1 MNLKQLWYY
10 IFKFLLKTS
19 LFFMTKKI
27 IVHGKEN
34 IPKKGAVLFMVNHP
48 NGLIDP
54 LIVTTNNPRTNY
66 FLTRAAS
73 FKKPLVRWFLNSL
86 NLIPIYRIRDG
97 VNQLNKNKVVFE
109 RCFNLLDNKKALMI
123 FPEGSHDE
131 RRTVRSLS
139 KGFSR
144 IVFGAIERN
153 PKLQIQIIPVGITY
167 QDSSSYPFKVSLN
180 YGTPILANEFYKP
193 NLNNSDI
200 KKLKDVISDQLKVL
214 SVHIPLT
221 EDYEKWIEKL
231 NSANVD
237 FTKVDEV
244 NSMIQSKTIIKKER
258 KINLVRFLRPIVLLN
273 SFIPWLVWKYVEN
286 KVTDFEFIST
296 FKFGVGS
303 LTVIPFFLMNS
314 YIIYNLFTLKSSII
328 YFSCSMLILLIYSK
342 FHSTPAR

>member
-1 MNLKQLWYY
+1 
-10 IFKFLLKTS
+10 
-19 LFFMTKKI
+19 MTKKI
-27 IVHGKEN
+27 IVNGKEN
-34 IPKKGAVLFMVNHP
+34 IPKKGAILFMANHP

-54 LIVTTNNPRTNY
+54 LIITTNNPRTNY

-97 VNQLNKNKVVFE
+97 VNQLNKNKEVFE
-109 RCFNLLDNKKALMI
+109 RCFNLLDNQKALMI
-123 FPEGSHDE
+123 FPEGSHDK

-180 YGTPILANEFYKP
+180 YGTPILANDFYKS
-193 NLNNSDI
+193 NLNHSYI
-200 KKLKDVISDQLKVL
+200 KEIKDVISDQLKTL

-221 EDYEKWIEKL
+221 EEYGKLIEKL
-231 NSANVD
+231 SSANID

-244 NSMIQSKTIIKKER
+244 NSMIQSNIIIKR
-258 KINLVRFLRPIVLLN
+258 DRRINLVKFLKPIVILN
-273 SFIPWLVWKYVEN
+273 SFIPWLFWKYVKN

-328 YFSCSMLILLIYSK
+328 YFSCSILILLIYSK

>member
-97 VNQLNKNKVVFE
+97 VNQLNKNKVVFK

-123 FPEGSHDE
+123 FPEGSHDK

-180 YGTPILANEFYKP
+180 YGTPILANDFYKS
-193 NLNNSDI
+193 NLNHSDI
-200 KKLKDVISDQLKVL
+200 KEIKDVISDQLKTL

-221 EDYEKWIEKL
+221 EEYGKLIEKL
-231 NSANVD
+231 SSANID

-244 NSMIQSKTIIKKER
+244 NSMIQSNIIIKRER
-258 KINLVRFLRPIVLLN
+258 GINLVKFLKPIVILN
-273 SFIPWLVWKYVEN
+273 SFIPWLFWKYVKN

-328 YFSCSMLILLIYSK
+328 YFSCSILILLIYSK

>member
-10 IFKFLLKTS
+10 IFKSLLKTS

-27 IVHGKEN
+27 IVNGKEN
-34 IPKKGAVLFMVNHP
+34 IPKKGAILFMVNHP

-97 VNQLNKNKVVFE
+97 VNQLNKNKEVFE

-123 FPEGSHDE
+123 FPEGSHDK

-180 YGTPILANEFYKP
+180 YGTPILANDFYKS
-193 NLNNSDI
+193 NLNHSDI
-200 KKLKDVISDQLKVL
+200 KEIKDVISDQLKTL

-221 EDYEKWIEKL
+221 EEYGKLIEKL
-231 NSANVD
+231 SSANID

-244 NSMIQSKTIIKKER
+244 NSMIQSNIIIKR
-258 KINLVRFLRPIVLLN
+258 DRRINLVKFLKPIVILN
-273 SFIPWLVWKYVEN
+273 SFIPWLFWKYVKN

-328 YFSCSMLILLIYSK
+328 YFSCNILILLLYSK

>member
-1 MNLKQLWYY
+1 
-10 IFKFLLKTS
+10 
-19 LFFMTKKI
+19 MTKKI
-27 IVHGKEN
+27 IVNGKEN
-34 IPKKGAVLFMVNHP
+34 IPKKGAILFMANHP

-54 LIVTTNNPRTNY
+54 LIITTNNPRTNY

-97 VNQLNKNKVVFE
+97 VNQLNKNKEVFE
-109 RCFNLLDNKKALMI
+109 RCFNLLDNQKALMI
-123 FPEGSHDE
+123 FPEGSHDK

-180 YGTPILANEFYKP
+180 YGTPILANDFYKS
-193 NLNNSDI
+193 NLNHSDI
-200 KKLKDVISDQLKVL
+200 KEIKDVISDQLKTL

-221 EDYEKWIEKL
+221 EEYGKLIEKL
-231 NSANVD
+231 SSANID

-244 NSMIQSKTIIKKER
+244 NSMIQSNIIIKRER
-258 KINLVRFLRPIVLLN
+258 RINLVKFLKPIVILN
-273 SFIPWLVWKYVEN
+273 SFIPWLFWKYVKN

-328 YFSCSMLILLIYSK
+328 YFSCSILILLIYSK

>member
-1 MNLKQLWYY
+1 
-10 IFKFLLKTS
+10 
-19 LFFMTKKI
+19 MTKKI
-27 IVHGKEN
+27 IVNGKEN
-34 IPKKGAVLFMVNHP
+34 IPKKGAILFMANHP

-54 LIVTTNNPRTNY
+54 LIITTNNPRTNY

-97 VNQLNKNKVVFE
+97 VNQLNKNKEVFE
-109 RCFNLLDNKKALMI
+109 RCFNLLDNQKALMI
-123 FPEGSHDE
+123 FPEGSHDK

-180 YGTPILANEFYKP
+180 YGTPILANDFYKS
-193 NLNNSDI
+193 NLNHSDI
-200 KKLKDVISDQLKVL
+200 KEIKDVISDQLKTL

-221 EDYEKWIEKL
+221 EEYGKLIEKL
-231 NSANVD
+231 SSANID

-244 NSMIQSKTIIKKER
+244 NSMIQSNIIIKR
-258 KINLVRFLRPIVLLN
+258 DRRINLVKFLKPIVILN
-273 SFIPWLVWKYVEN
+273 SFIPWLFWKYVKN

-328 YFSCSMLILLIYSK
+328 YFSCNILILLLYSK

>member
-1 MNLKQLWYY
+1 
-10 IFKFLLKTS
+10 
-19 LFFMTKKI
+19 MTKKI
-27 IVHGKEN
+27 IVNGKEN
-34 IPKKGAVLFMVNHP
+34 IPKKGAILFMANHP

-54 LIVTTNNPRTNY
+54 LIITTNNPRTNY

-97 VNQLNKNKVVFE
+97 VNQLNKNKEVFE
-109 RCFNLLDNKKALMI
+109 RCFNLLDNQKALMI
-123 FPEGSHDE
+123 FPEGSHDK

-167 QDSSSYPFKVSLN
+167 QDSSGYPFKVSLN
-180 YGTPILANEFYKP
+180 YGTPILANDFYKS
-193 NLNNSDI
+193 NLNHSDI
-200 KKLKDVISDQLKVL
+200 KEIKDVISDQLKTL

-221 EDYEKWIEKL
+221 EEYGKLIEKL
-231 NSANVD
+231 SSANID

-244 NSMIQSKTIIKKER
+244 NSMIQSNIIIKRER
-258 KINLVRFLRPIVLLN
+258 GINLVKFLKPIVILN
-273 SFIPWLVWKYVEN
+273 SFIPWLFWKYVKN

-328 YFSCSMLILLIYSK
+328 YFSCSILILLIYSK

>member
-54 LIVTTNNPRTNY
+54 LLVTTNNPRTNY

-97 VNQLNKNKVVFE
+97 VSQLNKNKVVFE

-180 YGTPILANEFYKP
+180 YGTPILANDFYKP
-193 NLNNSDI
+193 NLTHSDI

-221 EDYEKWIEKL
+221 EDYLKWIEKL
-231 NSANVD
+231 NTANVD
-237 FTKVDEV
+237 FTKVNEV
-244 NSMIQSKTIIKKER
+244 NSMIQSNTIIKKER

-328 YFSCSMLILLIYSK
+328 YFICSMLILLIYSK

>member
-1 MNLKQLWYY
+1 
-10 IFKFLLKTS
+10 
-19 LFFMTKKI
+19 MTKKI
-27 IVHGKEN
+27 IVNGKEN
-34 IPKKGAVLFMVNHP
+34 IPKKGAILFMANHP

-54 LIVTTNNPRTNY
+54 LIITTNNPRTNY

-97 VNQLNKNKVVFE
+97 VNQLNKNKEVFE
-109 RCFNLLDNKKALMI
+109 RCFNLLDNQKALMI
-123 FPEGSHDE
+123 FPEGSHDK

-167 QDSSSYPFKVSLN
+167 QDSSGYPFKVSLN
-180 YGTPILANEFYKP
+180 YGTPILANDFYKS
-193 NLNNSDI
+193 NLNHSDI
-200 KKLKDVISDQLKVL
+200 KEIKDVISDQLKTL

-221 EDYEKWIEKL
+221 EEYGKLIEKL
-231 NSANVD
+231 SSANID

-244 NSMIQSKTIIKKER
+244 NSMIQSNIIIKR
-258 KINLVRFLRPIVLLN
+258 DRRINLVKFLKPIVILN
-273 SFIPWLVWKYVEN
+273 SFIPWLFWKYVKN

>member
-1 MNLKQLWYY
+1 MKTVWYY
-10 IFKFLLKTS
+10 FFKILLKTS
-19 LFFMTKKI
+19 LFFMSKKI
-27 IVHGKEN
+27 IVNGKEN

-54 LIVTTNNPRTNY
+54 LIITTNNPRINY

-97 VNQLNKNKVVFE
+97 VQQLNKNKGVFE
-109 RCFNLLDNKKALMI
+109 KCFNLLDNQKALII
-123 FPEGSHDE
+123 FPEGSHDK

-153 PKLQIQIIPVGITY
+153 PKLQIQLIPVGITY

-180 YGTPILANEFYKP
+180 YGTPILANDFYKS
-193 NLNNSDI
+193 NFHHSDI
-200 KKLKDVISDQLKVL
+200 KKMKDVISDQLKVL

-221 EDYEKWIEKL
+221 EDYEKWREKL

-244 NSMIQSKTIIKKER
+244 NSMIQSNIIIKKN
-258 KINLVRFLRPIVLLN
+258 KKVNLVKFLKPIIILN
-273 SFIPWLVWKYVEN
+273 SLIPWLLWKYVKN
-286 KVTDFEFIST
+286 KITDFEFIST

-303 LTVIPFFLMNS
+303 LTVIPFFLVNS
-314 YIIYNLFTLKSSII
+314 YIICNLFTLQSSII
-328 YFSCSMLILLIYSK
+328 YFACSILILLIYSK

>member
-1 MNLKQLWYY
+1 MKTVWYY
-10 IFKFLLKTS
+10 FFKILLKTS
-19 LFFMTKKI
+19 LFFISKKI
-27 IVHGKEN
+27 IVNGKEN

-97 VNQLNKNKVVFE
+97 VQQLNKNKGVFE
-109 RCFNLLDNKKALMI
+109 KCFNLLDNQKALMI
-123 FPEGSHDE
+123 FPEGSHDK

-153 PKLQIQIIPVGITY
+153 PKLQIQLIPVGITY

-180 YGTPILANEFYKP
+180 YGTAILANDFYKS
-193 NLNNSDI
+193 NFHHSDI
-200 KKLKDVISDQLKVL
+200 KKLKDVISDQLKEL

-221 EDYEKWIEKL
+221 EDYEKWREKL

-244 NSMIQSKTIIKKER
+244 NSMIQSNIIIKKN
-258 KINLVRFLRPIVLLN
+258 KKVNLVKFLKPIIILN
-273 SFIPWLVWKYVEN
+273 SLIPWLLWKYVKN
-286 KVTDFEFIST
+286 KITDFEFIST

-303 LTVIPFFLMNS
+303 LTVVPFFLVNS
-314 YIIYNLFTLKSSII
+314 YIICNLFTLQSSII
-328 YFSCSMLILLIYSK
+328 YFACSILILLIYSK

>member
-1 MNLKQLWYY
+1 
-10 IFKFLLKTS
+10 
-19 LFFMTKKI
+19 MTKKI
-27 IVHGKEN
+27 IVNGKEN
-34 IPKKGAVLFMVNHP
+34 IPKKGAILFMANHP

-54 LIVTTNNPRTNY
+54 LIITTNNPRINY

-97 VNQLNKNKVVFE
+97 VNQLNKNKEVFE
-109 RCFNLLDNKKALMI
+109 RCFNLLDNQKALMI
-123 FPEGSHDE
+123 FPEGSHDK

-180 YGTPILANEFYKP
+180 YGTPILANDFYKS
-193 NLNNSDI
+193 NLNHSDI
-200 KKLKDVISDQLKVL
+200 KEIKDVISDQLKTL

-221 EDYEKWIEKL
+221 EEYGKLIEKL
-231 NSANVD
+231 SSANID

-244 NSMIQSKTIIKKER
+244 NSMIQSNIIIKRER
-258 KINLVRFLRPIVLLN
+258 GINLVKFLKPIVILN
-273 SFIPWLVWKYVEN
+273 SFIPWLFWKYVKN

-328 YFSCSMLILLIYSK
+328 YFSCTILILLLYSK

>member
-1 MNLKQLWYY
+1 
-10 IFKFLLKTS
+10 
-19 LFFMTKKI
+19 MTKKI
-27 IVHGKEN
+27 IVNGKEN
-34 IPKKGAVLFMVNHP
+34 IPKKGAILFMANHP

-54 LIVTTNNPRTNY
+54 LIITTNNPRTNY

-97 VNQLNKNKVVFE
+97 VNQLNKNKEVFE
-109 RCFNLLDNKKALMI
+109 RCFNLLDNQKALMI
-123 FPEGSHDE
+123 FPEGSHDK

-180 YGTPILANEFYKP
+180 YGTPILANDFYKS
-193 NLNNSDI
+193 NLNHSDI
-200 KKLKDVISDQLKVL
+200 KEIKDVISDQLKTL

-221 EDYEKWIEKL
+221 EEYGKLIEKL
-231 NSANVD
+231 SSANID

-244 NSMIQSKTIIKKER
+244 NSMIQSNIIIKRER
-258 KINLVRFLRPIVLLN
+258 GINLVKFLKPIVILN
-273 SFIPWLVWKYVEN
+273 SFIPWLFWKYVKN

-328 YFSCSMLILLIYSK
+328 YFSCSILILLIYSK

>member
-1 MNLKQLWYY
+1 
-10 IFKFLLKTS
+10 
-19 LFFMTKKI
+19 MTKKI
-27 IVHGKEN
+27 IVNGKEN
-34 IPKKGAVLFMVNHP
+34 IPKKGAILFMANHP

-54 LIVTTNNPRTNY
+54 LIITTNNPRTNY

-73 FKKPLVRWFLNSL
+73 FKKPLVSWFLNSL

-97 VNQLNKNKVVFE
+97 VNQLNKNKEVFE
-109 RCFNLLDNKKALMI
+109 RCFNLLDNQKALMI
-123 FPEGSHDE
+123 FPEGSHDK

-180 YGTPILANEFYKP
+180 YGTPILANDFYKS
-193 NLNNSDI
+193 NLNHSDI
-200 KKLKDVISDQLKVL
+200 KEIKDVISDQLKTL

-221 EDYEKWIEKL
+221 EEYGKLIEKL
-231 NSANVD
+231 SSANID

-244 NSMIQSKTIIKKER
+244 NSMIQSNIIIKR
-258 KINLVRFLRPIVLLN
+258 DRRINLVKFLKPIVILN
-273 SFIPWLVWKYVEN
+273 SFIPWLFWKYVKN

>member
-1 MNLKQLWYY
+1 
-10 IFKFLLKTS
+10 
-19 LFFMTKKI
+19 MTKKI
-27 IVHGKEN
+27 IVNGKEN
-34 IPKKGAVLFMVNHP
+34 IPKKGAILFMANHP

-54 LIVTTNNPRTNY
+54 LIITTNNPRTNY

-97 VNQLNKNKVVFE
+97 VNQLNKNKEVFE
-109 RCFNLLDNKKALMI
+109 RCFNLLDNQKALMI
-123 FPEGSHDE
+123 FPEGSHDK

-167 QDSSSYPFKVSLN
+167 QDSSGYPFKVSLN
-180 YGTPILANEFYKP
+180 YGTPILANDFYKS
-193 NLNNSDI
+193 NLNHSDI
-200 KKLKDVISDQLKVL
+200 KEIKDVISDQLKTL

-221 EDYEKWIEKL
+221 EEYGKLIEKL
-231 NSANVD
+231 SSANID

-244 NSMIQSKTIIKKER
+244 NSMIQSNIIIKR
-258 KINLVRFLRPIVLLN
+258 DRRINLVKFLKPIVILN
-273 SFIPWLVWKYVEN
+273 SFIPWLFWKYVKN

-328 YFSCSMLILLIYSK
+328 YFSCSILILLIYSK

>member
-1 MNLKQLWYY
+1 MKTVWYY
-10 IFKFLLKTS
+10 FFKILLKTS
-19 LFFMTKKI
+19 LFFMSKKI
-27 IVHGKEN
+27 IVNGKKN

-73 FKKPLVRWFLNSL
+73 FKKPIVRWFLNSL

-97 VNQLNKNKVVFE
+97 VQQLNKNKGVFE
-109 RCFNLLDNKKALMI
+109 KCFNLLDNQKALII
-123 FPEGSHDE
+123 FPEGSHDK

-153 PKLQIQIIPVGITY
+153 PKLQIQLIPVGITY
-167 QDSSSYPFKVSLN
+167 QDSSCYPFKVSLN
-180 YGTPILANEFYKP
+180 YGTPILANDFYKS
-193 NLNNSDI
+193 NLHHSDI
-200 KKLKDVISDQLKVL
+200 RKMKDVISDQLKVL

-221 EDYEKWIEKL
+221 EDYEKWREKL

-244 NSMIQSKTIIKKER
+244 NSMIQSNIIIKKN
-258 KINLVRFLRPIVLLN
+258 KKVNLVKFLKPIIILN
-273 SFIPWLVWKYVEN
+273 SLIPWLLWKYVKN
-286 KVTDFEFIST
+286 KITDFEFIST

-303 LTVIPFFLMNS
+303 LTVVPFFLVNS
-314 YIIYNLFTLKSSII
+314 YIICNLFTLQSSII
-328 YFSCSMLILLIYSK
+328 YFACSILILLIYSK

>member
-1 MNLKQLWYY
+1 M
-10 IFKFLLKTS
+10 S
-19 LFFMTKKI
+19 KKI
-27 IVHGKEN
+27 IVNGKEN

-97 VNQLNKNKVVFE
+97 VQQLNKNKGVFE
-109 RCFNLLDNKKALMI
+109 KCFNLLDSHKALMI
-123 FPEGSHDE
+123 FPEGSHDK

-153 PKLQIQIIPVGITY
+153 PKLQIQLIPVGITY

-180 YGTPILANEFYKP
+180 YGTPILANDFYKS
-193 NLNNSDI
+193 NFHHSDI
-200 KKLKDVISDQLKVL
+200 KKMKDVISDQLKVL

-221 EDYEKWIEKL
+221 EDYEKWREKL

-244 NSMIQSKTIIKKER
+244 NSMIQSNIIIKKN
-258 KINLVRFLRPIVLLN
+258 KKVNLVKFLKPIVILN
-273 SFIPWLVWKYVEN
+273 SLIPWLLWKYVKN
-286 KVTDFEFIST
+286 KITDFEFIST

-303 LTVIPFFLMNS
+303 LTVIPFFLVNS
-314 YIIYNLFTLKSSII
+314 YIICNLFTLQSSII
-328 YFSCSMLILLIYSK
+328 YFACSILILLIYSK

>member
-1 MNLKQLWYY
+1 
-10 IFKFLLKTS
+10 
-19 LFFMTKKI
+19 MTKKI
-27 IVHGKEN
+27 IVNGKEN
-34 IPKKGAVLFMVNHP
+34 IPKKGAILFMANHP

-54 LIVTTNNPRTNY
+54 LIITTNNPRTNY

-97 VNQLNKNKVVFE
+97 VNQLNKNKEVFE
-109 RCFNLLDNKKALMI
+109 RCFDLLDNQKALMI
-123 FPEGSHDE
+123 FPEGSHDK

-180 YGTPILANEFYKP
+180 YGTPILANDFYKS
-193 NLNNSDI
+193 NLNHSDI
-200 KKLKDVISDQLKVL
+200 KEIKDVISDQLKTL

-221 EDYEKWIEKL
+221 EEYGKLIEKL
-231 NSANVD
+231 SSANID

-244 NSMIQSKTIIKKER
+244 NSMIQSNIIIKRER
-258 KINLVRFLRPIVLLN
+258 GINLVKFLKPIVILN
-273 SFIPWLVWKYVEN
+273 SFIPWLFWKYVKN

-328 YFSCSMLILLIYSK
+328 YFSCSILILLIYSK

>member
-1 MNLKQLWYY
+1 
-10 IFKFLLKTS
+10 
-19 LFFMTKKI
+19 MTKKI
-27 IVHGKEN
+27 IVNGKEN
-34 IPKKGAVLFMVNHP
+34 IPKKGAILFMANHP

-54 LIVTTNNPRTNY
+54 LIITTNNPRTNY

-97 VNQLNKNKVVFE
+97 VNQLNKNKEVFE
-109 RCFNLLDNKKALMI
+109 RCFNLLDNQKALMI
-123 FPEGSHDE
+123 FPEGSHDK

-180 YGTPILANEFYKP
+180 YGTPILANDFYKS
-193 NLNNSDI
+193 NLNHSDI
-200 KKLKDVISDQLKVL
+200 KEIKDVISDQLKTL

-221 EDYEKWIEKL
+221 EEYGKLIEKL
-231 NSANVD
+231 SSANID

-244 NSMIQSKTIIKKER
+244 NSMIQSNIIIKR
-258 KINLVRFLRPIVLLN
+258 DRRINLVKFLKPIVILN
-273 SFIPWLVWKYVEN
+273 SFIPWLFWKYVKN

-328 YFSCSMLILLIYSK
+328 YFSCSILILLIYSK
-342 FHSTPAR
+342 FHSTPTR

>member
-1 MNLKQLWYY
+1 
-10 IFKFLLKTS
+10 
-19 LFFMTKKI
+19 MTKKI
-27 IVHGKEN
+27 IVNGKEN
-34 IPKKGAVLFMVNHP
+34 IPKKGAILFMANHP

-54 LIVTTNNPRTNY
+54 LIITTNNPRTNY

-97 VNQLNKNKVVFE
+97 VNQLNKNKEVFE
-109 RCFNLLDNKKALMI
+109 RCFNLLDNQKALMI
-123 FPEGSHDE
+123 FPEGSHDK

-180 YGTPILANEFYKP
+180 YGTPILANDFYKS
-193 NLNNSDI
+193 NLNHSDI
-200 KKLKDVISDQLKVL
+200 KEIKDVISDQLKTL

-221 EDYEKWIEKL
+221 EEYGKLIEKL
-231 NSANVD
+231 SSANID

-244 NSMIQSKTIIKKER
+244 NSMIQSNIIIKR
-258 KINLVRFLRPIVLLN
+258 DRRINLVKFLKPIVILN
-273 SFIPWLVWKYVEN
+273 SFIPWLFWKYVKN

-314 YIIYNLFTLKSSII
+314 YIIYNLFTLKSTII
-328 YFSCSMLILLIYSK
+328 YFGCSILILLIYSK

>member
-54 LIVTTNNPRTNY
+54 LLVTTNNPRTNY

-97 VNQLNKNKVVFE
+97 VSQLNKNKVVFE

-180 YGTPILANEFYKP
+180 YGTPILANDFYKP
-193 NLNNSDI
+193 NLTHSDI

-231 NSANVD
+231 IWLD
-237 FTKVDEV
+237 F
-244 NSMIQSKTIIKKER
+244 
-258 KINLVRFLRPIVLLN
+258 
-273 SFIPWLVWKYVEN
+273 
-286 KVTDFEFIST
+286 
-296 FKFGVGS
+296 
-303 LTVIPFFLMNS
+303 
-314 YIIYNLFTLKSSII
+314 
-328 YFSCSMLILLIYSK
+328 
-342 FHSTPAR
+342 

>member
-1 MNLKQLWYY
+1 
-10 IFKFLLKTS
+10 
-19 LFFMTKKI
+19 MTKKI
-27 IVHGKEN
+27 IVNGKEN
-34 IPKKGAVLFMVNHP
+34 IPKKGAILFMANHP

-54 LIVTTNNPRTNY
+54 LIITTNNPRTNY

-97 VNQLNKNKVVFE
+97 VNQLNKNKEVFE
-109 RCFNLLDNKKALMI
+109 RCFNLLDNQKALMI
-123 FPEGSHDE
+123 FPEGSHDK

-180 YGTPILANEFYKP
+180 YGTPILANDFYKS
-193 NLNNSDI
+193 NLNHSDI
-200 KKLKDVISDQLKVL
+200 KEIKDVISDQLKTL

-221 EDYEKWIEKL
+221 EEYGKLIEKL
-231 NSANVD
+231 SSANID

-244 NSMIQSKTIIKKER
+244 NSMIQSNIIIKR
-258 KINLVRFLRPIVLLN
+258 DRRINLVKFLKPIVILN
-273 SFIPWLVWKYVEN
+273 SFIPWLFWKYVKN

-328 YFSCSMLILLIYSK
+328 YFSCYILILLLYSK